1 MLLVRW
7 FVQVSIPYGNN
18 DVMRVPLLVS
28 GFRAA
33 FGGPLLNKIV
43 LCVCLFS
50 FVLGY
55 MYVYMILILV

>member
-1 MLLVRW
+1 
-7 FVQVSIPYGNN
+7 
-18 DVMRVPLLVS
+18 MRVPLLVS
-28 GFRAA
+28 GFQAA